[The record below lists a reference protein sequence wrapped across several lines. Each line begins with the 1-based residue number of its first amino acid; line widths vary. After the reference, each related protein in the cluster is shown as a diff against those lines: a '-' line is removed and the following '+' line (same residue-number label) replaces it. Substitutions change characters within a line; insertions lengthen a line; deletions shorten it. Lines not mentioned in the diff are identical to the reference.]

1 MYAIRSYYAGL
12 ESLPWTRQARG
23 LQARLANL
31 RSWQPEADWP
41 DYSDH
46 ALLADLA
53 WLAPFISDM
62 KRLEQLRMLDIQM
75 ILLAPLDWPRRR
87 ELDRLAPESV
97 TVPSGSK
104 VRIEYRPNEP
114 PVLAVRLQEM
124 FGLQQTPTICDG
136 RIPLVL
142 HLLSPARR
150 PIQVTT
156 DLASF
161 WKNGYPEVKK
171 ELRGRYPK
179 RNNFV

>member
-1 MYAIRSYYAGL
+1 
-12 ESLPWTRQARG
+12 
-23 LQARLANL
+23 
-31 RSWQPEADWP
+31 
-41 DYSDH
+41 
-46 ALLADLA
+46 
-53 WLAPFISDM
+53 
-62 KRLEQLRMLDIQM
+62 
-75 ILLAPLDWPRRR
+75 
-87 ELDRLAPESV
+87 
-97 TVPSGSK
+97 
-104 VRIEYRPNEP
+104 
-114 PVLAVRLQEM
+114 M

-179 RNNFV
+179 HAWPDDPLTATPLRGVPRKRGA